1 MLLQA
6 FGRFPRTS
14 SVRKFVRPLAT
25 QPMKKVVP
33 FTVFNRY
40 DMDPSKAMEEL
51 MTIGERHDSEQLE
64 WLQAVR
70 EVVEDLSVVFE
81 REQRYISLMRHIME
95 PERLVKFKVPWIDDE
110 GNSRVNRG
118 YRVQYNSALGPY
130 KGGIRFHPTVNE
142 SVLKFLGF
150 EQVFKNALTTLPLG
164 GGKGGSNFDPK
175 GKSVA
180 EVVRFCQSFIT
191 ELHHYIGARR
201 DVPAGDIG
209 VGGREVGYMFGHYK
223 RMTSDFDGVLTG
235 KGVSWG
241 GSHIRTEATG
251 YGCVYFANEALV
263 AVGKS
268 LDGQRCS
275 ISGSGNV
282 AQFTAEKLLHYG
294 AIPVTFSDS
303 TGLIYKPDGFTQGD
317 IDILANIK
325 GNRNSR
331 VSELGN
337 IVSGVQYF
345 DGANPWNIEDIFC
358 AFPSATQNEIDKV
371 DAENLLS
378 NGCQGVFEGANMPTT
393 PEAISAFKG
402 KLIYAPGK
410 AANAGGVAVSGLEM
424 AQNAQMTTWSREKVD
439 ERLHLLMKSI
449 YKQCALAAEEYGHKG
464 DLKVGANIAGF
475 LRVANAIMD
484 QGQ

>member
-1 MLLQA
+1 MFRLA
-6 FGRFPRTS
+6 ARSIPRSCIT
-14 SVRKFVRPLAT
+14 KLVRPMT
-25 QPMKKVVP
+25 TKRTPY
-33 FTVFNRY
+33 TVFNRY
-40 DMDPSKAMEEL
+40 DMDSSKAVEEL
-51 MTIGERHDSEQLE
+51 MTIANRHDSEQSE
-64 WLQAVR
+64 WLQAVQ
-70 EVVEDLSVVFE
+70 EVVEDLVVVFQ
-81 REQRYISLMRHIME
+81 RENRYISLMRHIME

-130 KGGIRFHPTVNE
+130 KGGIRFHPTVSE

-175 GKSVA
+175 GKSIA
-180 EVVRFCQSFIT
+180 EIVRFCQSFIT

-241 GSHIRTEATG
+241 GSNIRNEATG
-251 YGCVYFANEALV
+251 YGCVYFANEALL
-263 AVGKS
+263 AEGKS
-268 LDGQRCS
+268 LYGQRCS

-294 AIPVTFSDS
+294 AVPVSFSDS
-303 TGLIYKPDGFTQGD
+303 SGMIYKPDGFTQSDVNVLAD
-317 IDILANIK
+317 IK
-325 GNRNSR
+325 KNRDSR

-337 IVSGVQYF
+337 IITGVQYF
-345 DGANPWNIEDIFC
+345 NGANPWNIEDIYC

-393 PEAISAFKG
+393 PEAIAAFKG

-439 ERLHLLMKSI
+439 EKLHLLMKSI
-449 YKQCALAAEEYGHKG
+449 YKQCASAAEEYGHKG

-475 LRVANAIMD
+475 LRVSNAILD